1 MIPDI
6 DQKVAKFKTAK
17 KIQNVWDTFVGKFVT
32 KKLKISA
39 NLVTLLPIYMDYSK
53 ISPLVAAISKL
64 VFLLCTTDLCSRIS
78 DPSS

>member
-39 NLVTLLPIYMDYSK
+39 NLVTLLPIKDK
-53 ISPLVAAISKL
+53 ILPTNLHGL
-64 VFLLCTTDLCSRIS
+64 F
-78 DPSS
+78 